1 LALIFL
7 LTLRNQVSGF
17 FEPSIQST
25 VDSIR
30 ENLTE
35 VPSMNL
41 VRGLRISWTA
51 HPKAPASFAFL
62 VGGFASSPWLSGQLN
77 ERLSNLGL
85 KFFKPD
91 TQT

>member
-1 LALIFL
+1 M
-7 LTLRNQVSGF
+7 SGF

-30 ENLTE
+30 ENFTE
-35 VPSMNL
+35 IISMNL
-41 VRGLRISWTA
+41 VRELGISLLSHLNMRAQT
-51 HPKAPASFAFL
+51 AFL
-62 VGGFASSPWLSGQLN
+62 VGGFASSPWLFGQLH
-77 ERLSNLGL
+77 ERLSDLGL

>member
-1 LALIFL
+1 
-7 LTLRNQVSGF
+7 VSGF
-17 FEPSIQST
+17 FEPSVQST

-30 ENLTE
+30 ENFTE
-35 VPSMNL
+35 LLSMN
-41 VRGLRISWTA
+41 VIRGLRFSWNA

-77 ERLSNLGL
+77 ERLSDLGL

-91 TQT
+91 AQT

>member
-1 LALIFL
+1 M
-7 LTLRNQVSGF
+7 SGF

-30 ENLTE
+30 EYFTE
-35 VPSMNL
+35 ILSLNSVSRSGIF
-41 VRGLRISWTA
+41 VFVYLRIHA
-51 HPKAPASFAFL
+51 QHAFL

-77 ERLSNLGL
+77 RRLSDLGL

-91 TQT
+91 TNT